1 MVSGKENKTCGE
13 GAPLSGLGVFHID
26 PEKSWRGGQQ
36 QAAYLHEGLVARGI
50 PSWVICRPGS
60 PFETYL
66 RSRDLPCLPIAMRN
80 EGDFWAGR
88 QIARAAR
95 ARGVSILHLHSAHAL
110 AIGLWASLFNKEL
123 RLVGVRRV
131 AMPIRKNRLSRYKYT
146 TPRMTRLV
154 AVSEAIRQVMI
165 ADGIAPERIATIHSG
180 VDLHRR
186 IREKP
191 SDGFRKSVGLPED
204 HLIIGVVA
212 ALTVEK
218 GYPTLLEAAA
228 KVLRDHDKVT
238 FCALGEGADRESLLQ
253 RADALGLGDRF
264 RFMGFR
270 RDVGAFLHLFD
281 VFAMASHLEGLG
293 TSILDAQSLG
303 LPVLASRVGGIPEII
318 EDGVNGLL
326 VEAGNVQEF
335 SDRLIRL
342 VDDPNLRIRLGRKG
356 LESVS
361 NFSIDRTVEKNIAL
375 YYSILEKKGLAGL

>member
-1 MVSGKENKTCGE
+1 MVSGKENNTCDA
-13 GAPLSGLGVFHID
+13 GAPFSGLGVFHID

-66 RSRDLPCLPIAMRN
+66 RARDLPCLPIAMRN

-88 QIARAAR
+88 QIARAAGM
-95 ARGVSILHLHSAHAL
+95 RGVSILHLHSAHAL

-180 VDLHRR
+180 VDLQRR
-186 IREKP
+186 LRERP
-191 SDGFRKSVGLPED
+191 GDGFRRSVGLPED
-204 HLIIGVVA
+204 HLVIGMVA

-238 FCALGEGADRESLLQ
+238 FCALGEGADREALLQ

-293 TSILDAQSLG
+293 TSILDAQSVG
-303 LPVLASRVGGIPEII
+303 LPVLASRVGGIPEIV
-318 EDGVNGLL
+318 EDGVSGLL
-326 VEAGNVQEF
+326 AEARNPDDF
-335 SDRLIRL
+335 AAKLARLIE
-342 VDDPNLRIRLGRKG
+342 DPDLRNTLGRG
-356 LESVS
+356 ALASVKD
-361 NFSIDRTVEKNIAL
+361 FSIEKTVDRNIAL
-375 YYSILEKKGLAGL
+375 YRDLLGAEGR